1 MEAKKM
7 GRLIEEGKCLKCSVC
22 HRTVLKLVALNDDG
36 SGKKMCRDC
45 KRKVHKIK
53 PLF

>member
-1 MEAKKM
+1 M

-22 HRTVLKLVALNDDG
+22 HRTVLKLVALTDDG
-36 SGKKMCRDC
+36 SGRKMCRDC
-45 KRKVHKIK
+45 KRKFKREVAEIK